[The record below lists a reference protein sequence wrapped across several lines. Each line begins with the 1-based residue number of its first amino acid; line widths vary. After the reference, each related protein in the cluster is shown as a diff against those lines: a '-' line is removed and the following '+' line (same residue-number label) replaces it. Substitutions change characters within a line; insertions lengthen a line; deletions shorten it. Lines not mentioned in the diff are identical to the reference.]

1 LAAGGA
7 RQVSAHGGWQQRY
20 PFDAT
25 HAGGACARADRS
37 TRRLLMILCQEK
49 RLRICQALIYL
60 KAGAPRRSLRA
71 VLTVIPPSAVDCL
84 ATSLSIYLRKPCDWP
99 LFYFLICP
107 LPSSDGLAYTVA
119 SHRPSRL
126 NLNSVGPRINAT
138 SPPARQPRRPILLAV
153 GVSSRQDLSRK
164 PRNMPPTTCSFSR
177 VSSQGLPINLPLF
190 SFSQTL
196 RKWAAIVHDPLR
208 MLWLF

>member
-1 LAAGGA
+1 
-7 RQVSAHGGWQQRY
+7 
-20 PFDAT
+20 
-25 HAGGACARADRS
+25 
-37 TRRLLMILCQEK
+37 MILPP
-49 RLRICQALIYL
+49 QAL
-60 KAGAPRRSLRA
+60 PRETPPDLPSLDISESWGPCRSLRA

-153 GVSSRQDLSRK
+153 GVSRPSG
-164 PRNMPPTTCSFSR
+164 P
-177 VSSQGLPINLPLF
+177 LPE
-190 SFSQTL
+190 T
-196 RKWAAIVHDPLR
+196 
-208 MLWLF
+208 